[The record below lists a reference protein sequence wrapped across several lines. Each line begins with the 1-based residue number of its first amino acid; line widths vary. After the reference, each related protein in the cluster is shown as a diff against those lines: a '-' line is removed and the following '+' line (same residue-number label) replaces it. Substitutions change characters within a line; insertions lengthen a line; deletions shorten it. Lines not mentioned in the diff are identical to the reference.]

1 MSKTTDHVKK
11 HKVAYISA
19 GAGVAVGVTATLILK
34 QTGAG
39 NTAIQKVVAFK
50 TGNVTQ
56 NVIQQLARRGHPGIV
71 VKCNETGEVFA
82 SLNRAAEA
90 MNINRAGLQ
99 RHLQGLKDS
108 VGGFTFE
115 MLGEATN

>member
-1 MSKTTDHVKK
+1 MSKFTDHVEN

-19 GAGVAVGVTATLILK
+19 GAGVVVGVTATLILTK
-34 QTGAG
+34 TGAG

-50 TGNVTQ
+50 TGDITQ
-56 NVIQQLARRGHPGIV
+56 NVIQQLTRRGHPGIV

-82 SLNRAAEA
+82 SINRAAEV
-90 MNINRAGLQ
+90 MKVSRRGLQ
-99 RHLQGLKDS
+99 THLQGLKDS